1 MSAILV
7 SLAIITGFV
16 SVDTCSAFAIDAL
29 VCLDNTLGQGFSS
42 SGRQTCMELPCMF
55 PIVWADIVT
64 PTLSGSSDQ
73 P

>member
-42 SGRQTCMELPCMF
+42 SGRQTCMELPC
-55 PIVWADIVT
+55 IVPDCLGGYCDTDPLGVI
-64 PTLSGSSDQ
+64 
-73 P
+73 